1 VHYDIPV
8 RDRTI
13 SFQVTTLPDVAG
25 GESAPSHVYRF
36 MLDLPIPIPPYFA
49 ELQAN
54 TLPTGLSDSS
64 PDSDHHRGWFHPDPD
79 RRLLALVLGSPT
91 ADEPMAAFTQHTL
104 FVPHDVF
111 LSHISAH
118 SPSPSP
124 SVHSGD
130 GATAAEAAII
140 AVPWNAWGPGNTML
154 TTVPHAFRRST
165 GLHKVCGMH
174 ALGKLRVIR
183 DRNVLRITDYHPHR
197 VAHERARAA
206 QRDDTGA
213 DLDDNP
219 AEQEQEQEQEGQEWQ
234 RLDDGTTPGTEPHNL
249 QIPYVEKD
257 IPLPDGLRSE
267 QVRCV
272 LGEDAVFLIQV
283 GFFCHTSALV
293 NGRQRGAGL
302 TKGS

>member
-1 VHYDIPV
+1 
-8 RDRTI
+8 
-13 SFQVTTLPDVAG
+13 VTTLPDVAG
-25 GESAPSHVYRF
+25 GELAPSHVYRF

-54 TLPTGLSDSS
+54 TLPTGLSGSS
-64 PDSDHHRGWFHPDPD
+64 PDSGHHRGWFHPDPD

-111 LSHISAH
+111 LSYISAH

-124 SVHSGD
+124 SVRIPPVHSDG
-130 GATAAEAAII
+130 GATPAPAVV
-140 AVPWNAWGPGNTML
+140 AVPWDAWGPGNTML

-174 ALGKLRVIR
+174 ALGKLHVIR
-183 DRNVLRITDYHPHR
+183 DRGVLRITDYHRHR
-197 VAHERARAA
+197 VARARAA
-206 QRDDTGA
+206 QRDDA
-213 DLDDNP
+213 VDNP
-219 AEQEQEQEQEGQEWQ
+219 AEEEQGQEWQ
-234 RLDDGTTPGTEPHNL
+234 RPDGTPGTEPHSS

-283 GFFCHTSALV
+283 GFFVPCPSTIS
-293 NGRQRGAGL
+293 
-302 TKGS
+302 